1 MQKKI
6 KIKDISRRLNLSD
19 TTVSLVLNNRGDQY
33 GIKRD
38 TQEKVLMLAK
48 KLGYFDQKTEK
59 SPIERTPGVIGVVVP
74 SFADH
79 PYMALS
85 ARFRDI
91 FSSVG
96 FGLSVIVM
104 DSDRDRYVR
113 LLSSYMDFY
122 SGLVFI
128 GDSIDDSLADMLL
141 DAEYPFVVIG
151 KEMKSLRINTVDID
165 RESGA
170 EQLAH
175 HIDDMGYKNIL
186 ILSSS
191 ENKEKAL
198 TDALRQR
205 PGLKYERVVLQT
217 NVVDKKLDFI
227 PIAEYLRPPFRTDM
241 IISSQASI
249 VFSLYDF
256 LKSINMRVPYD
267 VSIFSMEGDKAFES
281 TLCSLSFMSFPYDE
295 VANKASHILWQEIK
309 NMGKSKEVQH
319 LLLKPS
325 VVLGNSSKI
334 L

>member
-38 TQEKVLMLAK
+38 TQEKVLLLAK

-74 SFADH
+74 SLTDH
-79 PYMALS
+79 SYMALS
-85 ARFRDI
+85 VRFRDI
-91 FSSVG
+91 FSSLG

-122 SGLVFI
+122 CGLVFI

-141 DAEYPFVVIG
+141 DADYPFVVVG
-151 KEMKSLRINTVDID
+151 KEMKSLRINTIDID

-170 EQLAH
+170 EQLAR
-175 HIDDMGYKNIL
+175 HIDNLGYKNIL
-186 ILSSS
+186 ILSLSDD
-191 ENKEKAL
+191 KEKAL
-198 TDALRQR
+198 TDALKRIPDLR
-205 PGLKYERVVLQT
+205 YERVVLQK
-217 NVVDKKLDFI
+217 NVVDKKIDFI
-227 PIAEYLRPPFRTDM
+227 PIAEYLRPPFRTEM
-241 IISSQASI
+241 IIICQTTL
-249 VFSLYDF
+249 VFPLYDF
-256 LKSINMRVPYD
+256 LKSINMRVPND
-267 VSIFSMEGDKAFES
+267 ISLFSMEGEKAFES
-281 TLCSLSFMSFPYDE
+281 TLCSVSFMNIPYDE
-295 VANKASHILWQEIK
+295 VANKASKILWQEIK
-309 NMGKSKEVQH
+309 NKGKSKDVQH

-325 VVLGNSSKI
+325 VILGNSSKI

>member
-6 KIKDISRRLNLSD
+6 KIKDISRRINLSD

-33 GIKRD
+33 GIKRE

-48 KLGYFDQKTEK
+48 KLGYFDQKAEK
-59 SPIERTPGVIGVVVP
+59 SPIERAPGVIGVVLQ
-74 SFADH
+74 SLTDCSH
-79 PYMALS
+79 LALS
-85 ARFRDI
+85 SHLRDV
-91 FSSVG
+91 FSSIG
-96 FGLSVIVM
+96 FGFSVIIM

-113 LLSSYMDFY
+113 LMSSYMDFY

-141 DAEYPFVVIG
+141 DADYPFVVVG
-151 KEMKSLRINTVDID
+151 KEMRSLRINTVDID

-170 EQLAH
+170 EQLVH
-175 HIDDMGYKNIL
+175 HIDDLGYKNIL

-191 ENKEKAL
+191 DNKEKAL
-198 TDALRQR
+198 TDSLKQIH
-205 PGLKYERVVLQT
+205 GLKYERVIPQT
-217 NVVDKKLDFI
+217 NVVDKEIDFI
-227 PIAEYLRPPFRTDM
+227 PIVKYLRPPFRTEM
-241 IISSQASI
+241 IIVGQASI
-249 VFSLYDF
+249 VFPLFDF
-256 LKSINMRVPYD
+256 LKSINMRVPND

-281 TLCSLSFMSFPYDE
+281 TLCSISFMSLPYEE
-295 VANKASHILWQEIK
+295 VANKASRILFQEIK
-309 NMGKSKEVQH
+309 NMGKSKVVQH